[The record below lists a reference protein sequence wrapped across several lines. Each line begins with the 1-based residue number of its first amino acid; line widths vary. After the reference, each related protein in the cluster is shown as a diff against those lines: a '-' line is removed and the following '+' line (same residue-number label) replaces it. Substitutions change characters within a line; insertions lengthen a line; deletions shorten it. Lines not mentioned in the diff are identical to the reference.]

1 MTLTGACALVV
12 RGGDGGRDSTGS
24 DGVALLAI
32 PRSPLLR
39 ARHDLDENACNQ
51 WCWRLPRRQLQ
62 PLDTETWSPGT
73 VDVVAAD
80 DDVAAVVVAAEI
92 VAFYYFLAGS
102 TRSLVDP

>member
-1 MTLTGACALVV
+1 MTLTGARALVV

-39 ARHDLDENACNQ
+39 ARHDLDENACNR
-51 WCWRLPRRQLQ
+51 WCWRLLRQRLQ
-62 PLDTETWSPGT
+62 PLDTETSLDT

-80 DDVAAVVVAAEI
+80 DDAAAVAEI

-102 TRSLVDP
+102 TVDP

>member
-51 WCWRLPRRQLQ
+51 WCWRLPRRRLQ
-62 PLDTETWSPGT
+62 PLDTETWSPDT
-73 VDVVAAD
+73 VDVVAAG
-80 DDVAAVVVAAEI
+80 DDVAVVAEI
-92 VAFYYFLAGS
+92 VAFYYFLAGL
-102 TRSLVDP
+102 TVDP